1 MSKENNNKLKMEIEC
16 TTEDMQIQTS
26 NNKVDCTH
34 LGEESSTTTSEV
46 IQPVSDQIGCSV
58 LENDISARFPIANV
72 GLQVVQPQHVTLSE
86 KTKINIIHKPLKSP
100 LVSKPVKDLIKI
112 TKVPSCMDKESGLIQ
127 SRPTTSNRLVH
138 IQPRLSNMSDGGN
151 PETNNRTQSSI
162 TRAIRKYSSSGEL
175 YSQPN
180 KFMKTTSGSTKNFP
194 NFCQENLN
202 RNEVECTSRVRIDH
216 RDCTDST
223 DAFFSENENNTLENI
238 SIEPKED
245 EEKYCMTAGR

>member
-1 MSKENNNKLKMEIEC
+1 MEIEC

-58 LENDISARFPIANV
+58 LENDISARFPIFNV
-72 GLQVVQPQHVTLSE
+72 GLRVVKPQNVTLSE
-86 KTKINIIHKPLKSP
+86 KTKINIRHQPLKSP

-112 TKVPSCMDKESGLIQ
+112 TKVPSSMDKECGLIQ
-127 SRPTTSNRLVH
+127 STTSNRLIH
-138 IQPRLSNMSDGGN
+138 IQPRLSNMSDSGN
-151 PETNNRTQSSI
+151 PETDNITQSS
-162 TRAIRKYSSSGEL
+162 TRAIRKHSSSGEQ
-175 YSQPN
+175 YSQPK
-180 KFMKTTSGSTKNFP
+180 KFMKTTSGSTNNFP
-194 NFCQENLN
+194 NLCLEKLN
-202 RNEVECTSRVRIDH
+202 RNKVECTSRVRIDH
-216 RDCTDST
+216 RDCTDSENHST

-245 EEKYCMTAGR
+245 EEKECKTAGR